1 MIFYFSG
8 TGNSRRIALRLA
20 GLTADKAVD
29 IVSLTDI
36 PDPKTE
42 RRIGLVFPVYAWGLP
57 EPVEKFLERL
67 PAADCYTF
75 AAVTCGADAGHA
87 LKKAGKIRPL
97 SAAWSVAMPNNYVIG
112 SQLEEEETVLRK
124 LRAADEQTEEIAREI
139 LEEKRVYRVHEGAL
153 PRLKSNLI
161 HPAFNRFA
169 RRTAPFYATD
179 ACNGCGTCARNCPA
193 KAIALEGGRPVWTRQ
208 NCFQCLRCLNACPQ
222 TAIQYG
228 KATEK
233 RRRYTAE
240 RYATPDDGRLLP

>member
-57 EPVEKFLERL
+57 EPVESFLKRL

-87 LKKAGKIRPL
+87 LKKTGKIRPL
-97 SAAWSVAMPNNYVIG
+97 SAAWSVAIEYK
-112 SQLEEEETVLRK
+112 Q
-124 LRAADEQTEEIAREI
+124 RAAGYSQSRNISVRCEHNIFQSFDSFRSFHNDLHRSKQKIDSSVNNEAQREDH
-139 LEEKRVYRVHEGAL
+139 R
-153 PRLKSNLI
+153 RLK
-161 HPAFNRFA
+161 
-169 RRTAPFYATD
+169 D
-179 ACNGCGTCARNCPA
+179 GVCGVDCARD
-193 KAIALEGGRPVWTRQ
+193 GVRPQFVVRRG
-208 NCFQCLRCLNACPQ
+208 N
-222 TAIQYG
+222 G
-228 KATEK
+228 KPNQIGK
-233 RRRYTAE
+233 H
-240 RYATPDDGRLLP
+240 DG